1 MENITNKIVDIHNHS
16 LFGVDDG
23 ARNIEDTIN
32 NIKYLKKYG
41 VTDIVLT
48 SHYIPESKYQ
58 SDVITRKNI
67 LKEIKKEAKDF
78 GINLYLGNE
87 VFVSNK
93 IIELLNNGKITT
105 LNESKYILIEFPMNQ
120 PLYHMEEIVCELND
134 YGLIP
139 VIAHPERYTY
149 FKENYDKINNLLE
162 YNCILQ
168 CNIESI
174 AGKYGNGAKKIIKRL
189 IKDKKVKVLATDF
202 HHVSD
207 TNMFDKSFRKL
218 RKILDNQELNNLLYV
233 NPKKIINNESLE

>member
-23 ARNIEDTIN
+23 AKTIEEAVENIS
-32 NIKYLKKYG
+32 YLRKFG

-58 SDVITRKNI
+58 SDVISRKNI
-67 LKEIKKEAKDF
+67 LREIKKATKDMDV
-78 GINLYLGNE
+78 NLYLGNE

-93 IIELLNNGKITT
+93 IIELLNTGKITT

-120 PLYHMEEIVCELND
+120 ALHYIEDIVCELND

-139 VIAHPERYTY
+139 VIAHPERYSY
-149 FKENYDKINNLLE
+149 FKDNYKRLDSLLE

-174 AGKYGNGAKKIIKRL
+174 AGKYGNRAKKIIKML
-189 IKDKKVKVLATDF
+189 LKDDKVKVLATDF
-202 HHVSD
+202 HHIGD
-207 TNMFDKSFRKL
+207 TNMLDKSMIKL
-218 RKILDNQELNNLLYV
+218 RKVLTSDKLNLLLYL
-233 NPKKIINNESLE
+233 NPLKIINNENL

>member
-23 ARNIEDTIN
+23 ARAIEDTIN

-67 LKEIKKEAKDF
+67 LKEIKKETKDMDV
-78 GINLYLGNE
+78 NLYLGNE

-93 IIELLNNGKITT
+93 IIELINTGKITT
-105 LNESKYILIEFPMNQ
+105 LNESRYILIEFPMNQ
-120 PLYHMEEIVCELND
+120 ALHYIEDIVCELND

-139 VIAHPERYTY
+139 VIAHPERYSY
-149 FKENYDKINNLLE
+149 FKENYNKIDSLLE

-174 AGKYGNGAKKIIKRL
+174 VGKYGNGAKKLMKL
-189 IKDKKVKVLATDF
+189 LLKDKKVKVLATDF
-202 HHVSD
+202 HHVGSN
-207 TNMFDKSFRKL
+207 NMLDKSFRKL
-218 RKILDNQELNNLLYV
+218 KKLLSKEELNELLYE
-233 NPKKIINNESLE
+233 NPLKIIKNENL

>member
-1 MENITNKIVDIHNHS
+1 MENITNKIVDIHNHT

-23 ARNIEDTIN
+23 AQTIEDAVE
-32 NIKYLKKYG
+32 NILFLKKYG

-48 SHYIPESKYQ
+48 SHYITESKYQ
-58 SDVITRKNI
+58 CDAITRKN
-67 LKEIKKEAKDF
+67 LLRELKKETKEL

-93 IIELLNNGKITT
+93 IIELLNTGKITT

-120 PLYHMEEIVCELND
+120 PLNYIEDVVCELND
-134 YGLIP
+134 VGLIP

-149 FKENYDKINNLLE
+149 FKENYNKIDSLLE

-174 AGKYGNGAKKIIKRL
+174 AGKYGNRAKKLLKML
-189 IKDKKVKVLATDF
+189 LKDNKVKVLATDF
-202 HHVSD
+202 HHIGA
-207 TNMFDKSFRKL
+207 TNMLDKSLRKL
-218 RKILDNQELNNLLYV
+218 RKILGNEELNKLLYD
-233 NPKKIINNESLE
+233 NPLKIINNENLE

>member
-23 ARNIEDTIN
+23 AKTIEEAVENIS
-32 NIKYLKKYG
+32 YLRKFG

-58 SDVITRKNI
+58 SDVISRKNI
-67 LKEIKKEAKDF
+67 LREIKKATKDMDV
-78 GINLYLGNE
+78 NLYLGNE

-93 IIELLNNGKITT
+93 IIELLNTGKITT

-120 PLYHMEEIVCELND
+120 SLHYIEDIVCELND

-139 VIAHPERYTY
+139 VIAHPERYSY
-149 FKENYDKINNLLE
+149 FKDNYKRLDSLLE

-174 AGKYGNGAKKIIKRL
+174 AGKYGNGAKKIIKML
-189 IKDKKVKVLATDF
+189 LKDNKVKVLATDF
-202 HHVSD
+202 HHFSD
-207 TNMFDKSFRKL
+207 ANMLDKSMRKL
-218 RKILDNQELNNLLYV
+218 RKVLSSDKLNLLLYL
-233 NPKKIINNESLE
+233 NPLKIINNENL

>member
-23 ARNIEDTIN
+23 ARTIEDTIN

-48 SHYIPESKYQ
+48 SHYISESKYQ
-58 SDVITRKNI
+58 NDVITRKNI

-120 PLYHMEEIVCELND
+120 PLHHMEEIVCELND

-189 IKDKKVKVLATDF
+189 LKDKKVKVLSTDF